1 MRCIGAAFLAA
12 SVLIVITP
20 AAAQY
25 GAAGRD
31 DMLRTTATW
40 TGERFPDGRPKVPDD
55 ILRRMASVSI
65 EEAWGVL
72 QSKGYNHQF
81 AGDWYNLHPDRVIV
95 GRAVTAQFIPRRPDL
110 QSATDSLG
118 VSQGFK
124 LQGGQNNWVIQ
135 TLGSGDV
142 VVVDLFGKIENG
154 TFAGGNLGNSIK
166 AKTDAEGYSTGM
178 VIEGGV
184 RDLDQIYALDDFNV
198 YVRGVDPTAIADV
211 TLAGYNIPVRIG
223 LATCMPGDIVLGGRE
238 GIIFIPPH
246 LAEEVVTSAE
256 RVRLRDLFGFERL
269 KEGRYTS
276 GQIDSGW
283 TDDIERDYLGWL
295 GQHKDDLSVPRA
307 TVDRIIEEQRRR
319 LDR

>member
-1 MRCIGAAFLAA
+1 MHYMAVTFLTAAILFGP
-12 SVLIVITP
+12 TP
-20 AAAQY
+20 ASAQY
-25 GAAGRD
+25 RAADRD
-31 DMLRTTATW
+31 DILRTSTAW
-40 TGERFPDGRPKVPDD
+40 TGERFTDGRPKVPDD

-72 QSKGYNHQF
+72 QAKGYNNQF

-95 GRAVTAQFIPRRPDL
+95 GRAVTAQFVPRRPDL
-110 QSATDSLG
+110 HSATDSLG

-124 LQGGQNNWVIQ
+124 LQGGQNNWVIE

-142 VVVDLFGKIENG
+142 VVVDLFGKIEHG

-166 AKTDAEGYSTGM
+166 AKTDTEGYTTGM

-184 RDLDQIYALDDFNV
+184 RDLDQIYALDDFNA

-246 LAEEVVTSAE
+246 LAEEVVVSSE
-256 RVRLRDLFGFERL
+256 RVRLRDLFGFDRL
-269 KEGRYTS
+269 REGRYTS

-295 GQHKDDLSVPRA
+295 EQHKDNLPVPRA
-307 TVDRIIEEQRRR
+307 AVERIIEEHRHSLER
-319 LDR
+319 